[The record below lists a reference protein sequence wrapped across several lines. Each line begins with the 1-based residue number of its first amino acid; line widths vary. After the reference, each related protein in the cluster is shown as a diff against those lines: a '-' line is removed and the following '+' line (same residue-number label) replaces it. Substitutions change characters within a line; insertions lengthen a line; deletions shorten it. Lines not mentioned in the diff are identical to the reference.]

1 MQINHSNQPIIQ
13 TSLYIYIYLGAQTVP
28 HRSAWSYI
36 INKPVPWSAGVGIGP
51 LIQVSN
57 AWSQCQGPQVT
68 SRSSGPGP
76 GQRGSSGTGA
86 GPGYLGLGL
95 QIRIRRGAS
104 PAPEFVSICFETRRK
119 RWLLDS
125 TRFDSF
131 PLFSTRL
138 DSTLF
143 DSTRFDSFR
152 LDSIFST
159 RFDSFRFDSTRS
171 TQSHDLPQ
179 FS

>member
-1 MQINHSNQPIIQ
+1 M
-13 TSLYIYIYLGAQTVP
+13 T
-28 HRSAWSYI
+28 
-36 INKPVPWSAGVGIGP
+36 WSAGLGIGP

-57 AWSQCQGPQVT
+57 AWSQCLGPQVT

-95 QIRIRRGAS
+95 QIRICRGAS
-104 PAPEFVSICFETRRK
+104 PAPEFVSICFKTRRE

-131 PLFSTRL
+131 RLFSTRL

-143 DSTRFDSFR
+143 DSFR
-152 LDSIFST
+152 LDSIRLFSS

-171 TQSHDLPQ
+171 TQSLDLPAVFLILDSTRFDSFRLDLTLSDSIRFEAKRTATIWT